1 MVDTLS
7 EDTQRGLRNA
17 AFALFG
23 GSANPSVKELR
34 TASRQLVEGV
44 QQMGFVDKAADTM
57 ALQKVGAFAVKN
69 FKDQAAG
76 RDTEDVT
83 EKVGGELQ
91 GMVDDGVIQFP
102 SIFTFVGRAFA
113 SVDGIGREL
122 DPNYDFRAMTEPYV
136 GRSSQ
141 SATRRRRPRSERP
154 SSAGSRR

>member
-1 MVDTLS
+1 
-7 EDTQRGLRNA
+7 
-17 AFALFG
+17 
-23 GSANPSVKELR
+23 
-34 TASRQLVEGV
+34 
-44 QQMGFVDKAADTM
+44 M

-113 SVDGIGREL
+113 S
-122 DPNYDFRAMTEPYV
+122 AW
-136 GRSSQ
+136 
-141 SATRRRRPRSERP
+141 
-154 SSAGSRR
+154 